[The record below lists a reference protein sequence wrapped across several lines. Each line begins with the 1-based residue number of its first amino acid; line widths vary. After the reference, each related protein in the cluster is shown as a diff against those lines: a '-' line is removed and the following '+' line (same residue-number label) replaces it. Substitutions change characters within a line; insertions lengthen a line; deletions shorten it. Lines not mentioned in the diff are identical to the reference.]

1 MPTINFI
8 TEQFIALTKAV
19 TTARGMP
26 DLPVHVFPHGI
37 EHLPE
42 ERIRALADEA
52 FSKIVEALTSAE
64 KKAAKAT

>member
-8 TEQFIALTKAV
+8 TEQFIALTKTVA
-19 TTARGMP
+19 TARGMP

-42 ERIRALADEA
+42 ARIRELADGA
-52 FSKIVEALTSAE
+52 FGKMVDALTSQ
-64 KKAAKAT
+64 KQAAKA